1 LANCCTLIEKER
13 IITASHWVKD
23 KPLPGTFETISPWL
37 ILYVKLTQI
46 GTMIRIEEL
55 LRKKKKILYHFISG
69 WREPLENM
77 PTLIPALEK
86 DRIFSV
92 NISLPSPPQVLGG
105 NF

>member
-1 LANCCTLIEKER
+1 
-13 IITASHWVKD
+13 
-23 KPLPGTFETISPWL
+23 
-37 ILYVKLTQI
+37 
-46 GTMIRIEEL
+46 MIRIEEL

-69 WREPLENM
+69 WREPSENM

-92 NISLPSPPQVLGG
+92 NISLPSLPQVLGG